1 MRCSL
6 WYTWLSGTG
15 NEYYIFRFQLVS
27 VLFSWLYIG
36 KMFSSQLLNV
46 AAPTDIGRKL
56 MKRNKMDEKEM
67 KVK

>member
-15 NEYYIFRFQLVS
+15 NEYYIFRFQRVS

-36 KMFSSQLLNV
+36 KMFSSQPLNV
-46 AAPTDIGRKL
+46 AAPTEIGRK
-56 MKRNKMDEKEM
+56 
-67 KVK
+67 